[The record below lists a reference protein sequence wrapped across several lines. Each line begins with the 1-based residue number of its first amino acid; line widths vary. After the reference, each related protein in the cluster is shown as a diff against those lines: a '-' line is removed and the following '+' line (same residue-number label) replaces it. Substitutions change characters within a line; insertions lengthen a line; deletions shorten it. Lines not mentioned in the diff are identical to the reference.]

1 MQLVLKA
8 EDAHTAGIGAVILL
22 KLCRGALYIMFVNA
36 EDQRQP
42 RYRDAV
48 ARGEKN
54 GLNSRSKINHTLL
67 NDLVNYTVHIAAD
80 KFKTIVIFA
89 AGDMD
94 AAHAAKLQYGHER
107 SHHLRTGA
115 AVAVN
120 FI

>member
-1 MQLVLKA
+1 
-8 EDAHTAGIGAVILL
+8 
-22 KLCRGALYIMFVNA
+22 MFINA

-80 KFKTIVIFA
+80 KFKRVVILRA
-89 AGDMD
+89 ADMD
-94 AAHAAKLQYGHER
+94 AAHAA
-107 SHHLRTGA
+107 
-115 AVAVN
+115 
-120 FI
+120 